1 LSAESSD
8 IYSRSIPPSNFE
20 IGSRDLRD
28 WLSIEG
34 LDGVEVAL
42 APSKPV
48 PGTQGAELATGLLLI
63 LKSQAVAALANS
75 IQTWFKVRKPKI
87 KLTIK
92 SGKKQFTLEAEN
104 TQIDKALVDNLS
116 ALIKEAG

>member
-1 LSAESSD
+1 MALSIDIEGEHAAEMA
-8 IYSRSIPPSNFE
+8 
-20 IGSRDLRD
+20 RDLRD
-28 WLSIEG
+28 WLSIQG

-42 APSKPV
+42 APGKPV
-48 PGTQGAELATGLLLI
+48 PGTQGAELATGLLLV
-63 LKSQAVAALANS
+63 LKSKAVAAVANA

-104 TQIDKALVDNLS
+104 TQIDKVLVDNLT
-116 ALIKEAG
+116 ALIKEA